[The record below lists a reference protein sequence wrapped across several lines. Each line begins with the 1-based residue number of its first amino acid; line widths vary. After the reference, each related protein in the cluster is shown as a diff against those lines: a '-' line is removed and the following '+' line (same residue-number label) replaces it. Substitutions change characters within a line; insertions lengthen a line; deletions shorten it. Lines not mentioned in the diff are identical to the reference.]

1 MKARPLL
8 LALSL
13 CAMSALPA
21 AAFAVDEDAALR
33 AVAQSVLDAQIR
45 FDVPALDEV
54 LAPDYVEV
62 SPVGD
67 VDTRSEVLGFYAPEA
82 RAQMLAKGVEPISA
96 TLGEP
101 QVHVDGDHARIIA
114 LNTARLRI
122 QGAEQEKQL
131 RTVFEFRR
139 IKGQWRLASA
149 TYVPVRPKS

>member
-13 CAMSALPA
+13 CATSALPA
-21 AAFAVDEDAALR
+21 AAFATDEDAALR

-45 FDVPALDEV
+45 FDVPALDKV

-67 VDTRSEVLGFYAPEA
+67 VDTRAEVLGFYAPEA
-82 RAQMLAKGVEPISA
+82 RTQMLAKGVEPVSA

-101 QVHVDGDHARIIA
+101 RIHVDHARVIA

-122 QGAEQEKQL
+122 QGAEQQKQL

-139 IKGQWRLASA
+139 IQGQWRLASA
-149 TYVPVRPKS
+149 AYIPVRPRS

>member
-13 CAMSALPA
+13 CVTSALPA
-21 AAFAVDEDAALR
+21 AAFATDEDAALR

-45 FDVPALDEV
+45 FDVPALDKV

-67 VDTRSEVLGFYAPEA
+67 VDTRAEVLGFYAPEA
-82 RAQMLAKGVEPISA
+82 RTQMLAKGVEPVSA

-101 QVHVDGDHARIIA
+101 RIHVDGDHARVIA

-122 QGAEQEKQL
+122 QGAEQQKQL

-139 IKGQWRLASA
+139 IQGQWRLASA
-149 TYVPVRPKS
+149 AYIPVRPGS